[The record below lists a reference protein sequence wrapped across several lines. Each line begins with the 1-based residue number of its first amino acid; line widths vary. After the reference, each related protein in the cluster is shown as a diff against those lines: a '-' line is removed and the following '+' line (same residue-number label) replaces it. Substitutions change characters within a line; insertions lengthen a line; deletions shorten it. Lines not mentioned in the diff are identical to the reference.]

1 MKNPPSGVS
10 LSFLEYAVSVANLW
24 IPSNDFQHPMLGARS
39 EVLDG
44 LPLGFIP
51 LASFSGRMVFRVMK
65 SQAKEPENAEAST
78 CKIIYELF
86 KIVELF
92 LP

>member
-1 MKNPPSGVS
+1 MS

-24 IPSNDFQHPMLGARS
+24 IPSNDFRHLMLGAGS

-44 LPLGFIP
+44 LPLGFIT
-51 LASFSGRMVFRVMK
+51 LASFSGRMVFRLMK

-78 CKIIYELF
+78 CLKLAKLY
-86 KIVELF
+86 VNCSR
-92 LP
+92 